1 MEKLTLFSHVLPEEQ
16 ERMRICFCMREV
28 TYQNHEIIMEY
39 ANSMKK
45 IGVILEGQAALYCSD
60 ADGTQYLLDELKK
73 IVFLES
79 HFFFLMNPSTIM
91 FVLKQRQRSCLLL
104 MNT

>member
-73 IVFLES
+73 DSVFGEP
-79 HFFFLMNPSTIM
+79 FLLPMNPSTIM
-91 FVLKQRQRSCLLL
+91 FVLKQRQRSCSLL